1 MQIQT
6 SSNTKTYIL
15 IAFSLAI
22 VLMLGFVFSIE
33 NQPKKTQ
40 QKVAKQNDR
49 SVIKTSSVDIAN
61 LIKSNTSYLYKDE
74 NLFVF
79 ATQEGIVP
87 KITFAYKAPLSFREI
102 NDLVYIHIFLNDP
115 KVIKTPFYNMTFKA
129 PKLTDTINVDGQ
141 QYVLLT
147 KPLLSLPFK
156 DGVIPFK
163 EIKHINLGRFHR
175 KKGRSLDLKQL
186 RIEENKTKKSIE
198 NESKE
203 HSAGILDKFFNIN
216 FYSSQSINSKKYTKI
231 NLI

>member
-6 SSNTKTYIL
+6 SSNTKTYII

-33 NQPKKTQ
+33 NKPKKTQ

-79 ATQEGIVP
+79 ATQDGIVP

-115 KVIKTPFYNMTFKA
+115 KAIKTTFYNMTFKA

-163 EIKHINLGRFHR
+163 EIKYINLGRFHR

-186 RIEENKTKKSIE
+186 RIDENKTKKV
-198 NESKE
+198 
-203 HSAGILDKFFNIN
+203 LQKF
-216 FYSSQSINSKKYTKI
+216 
-231 NLI
+231 

>member
-33 NQPKKTQ
+33 NKPKKTQ

-79 ATQEGIVP
+79 ATQDGIVP

-115 KVIKTPFYNMTFKA
+115 NAIKTPFYNMSF
-129 PKLTDTINVDGQ
+129 
-141 QYVLLT
+141 
-147 KPLLSLPFK
+147 
-156 DGVIPFK
+156 
-163 EIKHINLGRFHR
+163 
-175 KKGRSLDLKQL
+175 
-186 RIEENKTKKSIE
+186 
-198 NESKE
+198 
-203 HSAGILDKFFNIN
+203 
-216 FYSSQSINSKKYTKI
+216 
-231 NLI
+231 